1 MAFAKVYSAQVN
13 LLSGTIVTIEV
24 DLSRGLH
31 AFSIV
36 GLPDKAVD
44 ESRDRVSS
52 AIKNSGFKSP
62 KAQNQKIVVSLSP
75 ADLKK
80 EGPFFDL
87 AIALSYMLA
96 AGDLKFNPEKK
107 IFLGELGLDGTLR
120 RIRGALPLVQE
131 AKKHGFEEI
140 YLPKEN
146 AKEAALVEGIKIFGA
161 ENLNEVVEHVNES
174 KSHSGNGPSFGAS
187 SRTVLEESG
196 RKRIPLQPKTEIIY
210 KKERKGSDFRDIRG
224 QEGAKRGLEIAAAGG
239 HNIAMYGPP
248 GTGKTMLARAF
259 SGLLPDLSLS
269 EVLEITGIHS
279 VAGTTMGELVSTPPF
294 RAPHHT
300 SSYVSLIGGGAFPKP
315 GEVTLAHR
323 GVLFLDEF
331 PEFEKRVLESLRQP
345 LEDNIVS
352 ISRARGS
359 AIFPS
364 NFILVAA
371 MNPCP
376 CGNTGNKQ
384 KACICKPSDLDRYK
398 RKLSGPIMDRI
409 DLWVSVGNVDYKKLG
424 GEGNGEPSEVI
435 RQRVARARE
444 IQKNRFQKFSRT
456 ISTNSEMNVK
466 DLSSIVEL
474 DGKTRDILDDSAERL
489 GLSARA
495 YHRVIKIARTIA
507 DLENSPSVTENH
519 IFEALQYRPK
529 VNS

>member
-1 MAFAKVYSAQVN
+1 MSFAKVYSAQVN
-13 LLSGTIVTIEV
+13 LLRGVIVTIEV

-31 AFSIV
+31 SFSVV

-44 ESRDRVSS
+44 ESKDRVSG
-52 AIKNSGFKSP
+52 AIKNSGFTSP
-62 KAQNQKIVVSLSP
+62 KAKNQKIIVSLSP

-96 AGDLKFNPEKK
+96 AGDIKFNSEKK
-107 IFLGELGLDGTLR
+107 IFLGELGLDGILR
-120 RIRGALPLVQE
+120 RIRGALPLAQE
-131 AKKHGFEEI
+131 AKKMGFEEI

-146 AKEAALVEGIKIFGA
+146 ATEAALVEGIKIFGA
-161 ENLNEVVEHVNES
+161 SSLKEVVEHIDET
-174 KSHSGNGPSFGAS
+174 KKPIGKNGEIDKPKKQI
-187 SRTVLEESG
+187 VV
-196 RKRIPLQPKTEIIY
+196 QPKTKVSY
-210 KKERKGSDFRDIRG
+210 KKELARTDFSDIRG

-259 SGLLPDLSLS
+259 SQLLPDLDIE

-279 VAGTTMGELVSTPPF
+279 VAGNTAGELVCFPPF

-300 SSYVSLIGGGAFPKP
+300 SSYVSIIGGGTYPKP

-331 PEFEKRVLESLRQP
+331 PEFEKRVIESLRQP

-352 ISRARGS
+352 ISRAKGT
-359 AIFPS
+359 AVFPS

-376 CGNTGNKQ
+376 CGNSGSKN

-398 RKLSGPIMDRI
+398 RKLSGPIIDRI
-409 DLWVSVGNVDYKKLG
+409 DLWVSVGNVDFKKLG
-424 GEGNGEPSEVI
+424 GEGSGEKSEKI
-435 RQRVARARE
+435 KERVTRARE
-444 IQKNRFQKFSRT
+444 IQKNRFKKFGKDIT
-456 ISTNSEMNVK
+456 TNSEMNVK
-466 DLSSIVEL
+466 DLGTMIHL
-474 DGKTRDILDDSAERL
+474 GGKVRDMLDDSAERL

-507 DLENSPSVTENH
+507 DLENSPEIEENH
-519 IFEALQYRPK
+519 ILEAIQYRPK
-529 VNS
+529 VNT